1 MQPDKKDELDLLI
14 DSALRDEPERDV
26 PFAFQ
31 RGVEDRVQIA
41 SLLNRERKHFRGCW
55 ALAGTVAGCLSTAAT
70 MTWFG
75 AGVPDLVGRAVPGA
89 LGSYDHFVF
98 VLSTQWPTMALAS
111 TALLSVLGAAYYTLA
126 RSLSQTRSGVG
137 RT

>member
-1 MQPDKKDELDLLI
+1 MEPDEKDEIDLLI

-26 PFAFQ
+26 PFAFH
-31 RGVEDRVQIA
+31 RSVENRVQIA
-41 SLLNRERKHFRGCW
+41 SLLNRERKHFRRCW
-55 ALAGTVAGCLSTAAT
+55 TLAGTVAGCLSTAAA

-89 LGSYDHFVF
+89 LGSYDHFMF
-98 VLSTQWPTMALAS
+98 MLAAHWPTMALAS

-126 RSLSQTRSGVG
+126 RSLSRTRSGVG
-137 RT
+137 RA